1 MSSAA
6 AALASLEFRTVD
18 VVLTDLHMPVIDGV
32 TLLEEVQRRWP
43 DCVRIVLTGDALS
56 DRLHGVLGIAHRVL
70 GKPCAAAKIVEAIEG
85 TASVRERLFTRDL
98 LNAVT
103 GIGCLPTP
111 PRVYLAIQTAIRENR
126 SLAEVGAI
134 LAADAGLATKV
145 LQLVNSA
152 WFGLRRTVDS
162 PAQAASMLGI
172 SHLSS
177 LVLALGAQR
186 ELDVASA
193 EIAVELDEISTHA
206 SRIGVIARRLAVDCG
221 LGEDACDEVFGA
233 AVLMNVGEL
242 VIASRMPQQR
252 RQVQAL
258 HQAEPGV
265 RISAHERTIL
275 GATHG
280 EIGALLLSLW
290 GVPDVFVRVA
300 CGHQDEPD
308 QHCRVTLLAAAAE
321 ALAELEGP
329 RRTIDRDWGGLSKA
343 VQRHGLGDR
352 ILAEFA
358 ARSGPHPVNP
368 T

>member
-1 MSSAA
+1 MKV
-6 AALASLEFRTVD
+6 LELRSVD
-18 VVLTDLHMPVIDGV
+18 VVLTDLHMPVTDGV
-32 TLLEEVQRRWP
+32 ALLEEVQRRWP

-56 DRLHGVLGIAHRVL
+56 ERLHGVLGIAHRVL

-85 TASVRERLFTRDL
+85 TASVRERLFTREL

-111 PRVYLAIQTAIRENR
+111 PRVYLAIQTAIREDR

-134 LAADAGLATKV
+134 LSADAGLATKV
-145 LQLVNSA
+145 LQVVNSA

-177 LVLALGAQR
+177 LVLALGAHR
-186 ELDVASA
+186 EMDVASA
-193 EIAVELDEISTHA
+193 EIAAELDQLSANA
-206 SRIGVIARRLAVDCG
+206 SRTGVIARRLAVECG
-221 LGEDACDEVFGA
+221 LPEDECDEVFGA
-233 AVLMNVGEL
+233 AILMNVGEL
-242 VIASRMPQQR
+242 VVASRLPQQR
-252 RQVQAL
+252 RQVLAQRE
-258 HQAEPGV
+258 AEPNV
-265 RISAHERTIL
+265 RIPIHERAIL

-308 QHCRVTLLAAAAE
+308 RHCRVTTLAAAAE
-321 ALAELEGP
+321 ALAEADGP
-329 RRTIDRDWGGLSKA
+329 RRAIDQDWGGLSKA
-343 VQRHGLGDR
+343 VQRHGLGER
-352 ILAEFA
+352 ILTEFA
-358 ARSGPHPVNP
+358 ARSGPIPVNP